1 MNIKEKNIGAGRPL
15 VCVPIVEKTKETI
28 MKKANELA
36 SGAADMI
43 EWRMDWYEECE
54 KAEALC
60 AVSNKLAEIF
70 KDKILLCTFRSKAQ
84 GGEKEISKEDYVKML
99 QHLAQHGNMDMLDI
113 EVYELEHPEEL
124 IGELKQQGIVTV
136 ASEHDFTKTPPAE
149 VMTAKLLH
157 MKNMG
162 ADIGKLAVMPND
174 RNDVLHLMEATVE
187 VKEQYPDYPIIT
199 MSMGK
204 TGMISRIAGQFS
216 GSCVTFATA
225 GKASA
230 PGQLPLE
237 DAVMILNKISES
249 MEK

>member
-1 MNIKEKNIGAGRPL
+1 MNIKGKNIGAGRPL
-15 VCVPIVEKTKETI
+15 VCVPIVEKTKENI
-28 MKKANELA
+28 IKKANELV
-36 SGAADMI
+36 SEPADMI

-54 KAEALC
+54 KIEALSD
-60 AVSNKLAEIF
+60 VSNKLAEIF

-84 GGEKEISKEDYVKML
+84 GGEKEISKESYVKML
-99 QHLAQHGNMDMLDI
+99 QYLGQYGKMDMLDV
-113 EVYELEHPEEL
+113 EVYELEHPGEL

-136 ASEHDFTKTPPAE
+136 ASEHDFAKTPAAE
-149 VMTAKLLH
+149 VMTEKLLH

-174 RNDVLHLMEATVE
+174 RNDVLHLMEATAE
-187 VKEQYPDYPIIT
+187 VKEQYLDYPIIT